1 MPSKVYSAAVVGV
14 DAFEIEIEVHAGWGP
29 EGRVAVVGLP
39 DTAVKESRDRVL
51 SALSNSALRR
61 PRGRITIN
69 LAPATVRK
77 EGPSFDLPIALAMLQ
92 LNEQNRIPELDHCYI
107 CGELALSGE
116 LRPVRGAL
124 AIALEARKRRRE
136 RLIVPHQNAAEAAVV
151 DGLSVYGATSLSEV
165 VQFLRGEKELAVV
178 PTQPWTATKIRDES
192 DFSEVKGKYHVR
204 RAVEVAAA
212 GSHNLLTIGP
222 NWTGFCDLR

>member
-1 MPSKVYSAAVVGV
+1 VSVFSG
-14 DAFEIEIEVHAGWGP
+14 EV
-29 EGRVAVVGLP
+29 
-39 DTAVKESRDRVL
+39 
-51 SALSNSALRR
+51 
-61 PRGRITIN
+61 
-69 LAPATVRK
+69 
-77 EGPSFDLPIALAMLQ
+77 
-92 LNEQNRIPELDHCYI
+92 HCYI

-116 LRPVRGAL
+116 LRPVRDVL

-178 PTQPWTATKIRDES
+178 PNQPWTAHKIRDES
-192 DFSEVKGKYHVR
+192 DFSEVKGQYHVR

-212 GSHNLLTIGP
+212 GNHNVLIL
-222 NWTGFCDLR
+222 